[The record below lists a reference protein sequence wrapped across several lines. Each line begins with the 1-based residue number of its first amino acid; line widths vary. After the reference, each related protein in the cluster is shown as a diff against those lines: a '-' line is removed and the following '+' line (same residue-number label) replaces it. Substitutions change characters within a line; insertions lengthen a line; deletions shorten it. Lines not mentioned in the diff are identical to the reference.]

1 MNGKTER
8 FKLIIPVD
16 MPGIIPAR
24 ITINS
29 SSRFGSLRVQ
39 CCNFSLSS
47 KKGTLH
53 IKVCDY
59 GEKIIWW
66 DIFLPWYM
74 TCPQIHLKKWLK
86 FSQNYQ
92 TKLRA
97 LYTSKLRALYT
108 LECWNSN
115 FLVTFCNMA
124 HNSER
129 IFQYFSTKFSSFI
142 PKV

>member
-1 MNGKTER
+1 MNSKTER

-29 SSRFGSLRVQ
+29 SSKFVSSSRFGSLRVQ
-39 CCNFSLSS
+39 CCNFSLLP
-47 KKGTLH
+47 KKETLH

-59 GEKIIWW
+59 GEKIIWR
-66 DIFLPWYM
+66 DILLPWYM
-74 TCPQIHLKKWLK
+74 TSPQIHLKKWLK

-115 FLVTFCNMA
+115 FLMTFCNMA
-124 HNSER
+124 
-129 IFQYFSTKFSSFI
+129 
-142 PKV
+142 